1 MLLTKRGV
9 RVVVTIVIVAVMI
22 AVVVGDRM
30 VTRATA
36 SNDTAQ
42 TGFYLAMG
50 GSSSLGFQPTGIPAH
65 NGKRTSTG
73 YANDIVNDESAKG
86 LTLTLRQVGCP
97 GETWVTI
104 VNTVDACYAKPGGQM
119 TASMN
124 YLAKNS
130 NAIGLV
136 TIDLGFNDVRACLL
150 HSTVDVNCANRG
162 ITSVRRNMPAILRRL
177 KSAAGPNVHFV
188 GLLYEDPFLA
198 DYLVNGSGITEANLT
213 LHVMAELNS
222 TLQAAYVQAH
232 IPMANVPGAFKT
244 TNIDPVS
251 LAHVGTVPQNVES
264 ACTLTWMC
272 SAPPWGPDDHPNNAG
287 YRAIATA
294 IEGAFPKTW

>member
-1 MLLTKRGV
+1 MRLLVTLI
-9 RVVVTIVIVAVMI
+9 VVAAIVVF
-22 AVVVGDRM
+22 VVGERV

-36 SNDTAQ
+36 SNEAAA

-50 GSSSLGFQPTGIPAH
+50 GSSSLGFQPTGIPSH
-65 NGKRTSTG
+65 NGKRTTTG
-73 YANDIVNDESAKG
+73 YANDIVNDEVAKG

-97 GETWVTI
+97 GETLITI
-104 VNTVDACYAKPGGQM
+104 SGADDACYAKPAGQM
-119 TASMN
+119 TASIN
-124 YLAKNS
+124 YLTMNP
-130 NAIGLV
+130 NEIGLV

-150 HSTVDVNCANRG
+150 HSTVNLNCANQG
-162 ITSVRRNMPAILRRL
+162 ITTVRRNLPAVLRRL
-177 KSAAGPNVHFV
+177 KSEAGPNVHFV

-198 DYLVNGSGITEANLT
+198 DYLAKGSGITEANLT
-213 LHVMAELNS
+213 LRVMAELNA

-232 IPMANVPGAFKT
+232 IPMANVPGAFRT
-244 TNIDPVS
+244 ANTDPVP
-251 LAHVGTVPQNVES
+251 LANVGTVPQNVER

-294 IEGAFPKTW
+294 IEGAFPKSW